1 MMHLRA
7 QGNIG
12 VDFIKPFPDR
22 YTSGLISGYDYRYT
36 AKHGY
41 TTSQIETRNKNEQ
54 VIQDAQDKVF
64 STINSSAT
72 LSLETIQHSNSSG
85 CL

>member
-41 TTSQIETRNKNEQ
+41 TTSQIET
-54 VIQDAQDKVF
+54 
-64 STINSSAT
+64 
-72 LSLETIQHSNSSG
+72 
-85 CL
+85 